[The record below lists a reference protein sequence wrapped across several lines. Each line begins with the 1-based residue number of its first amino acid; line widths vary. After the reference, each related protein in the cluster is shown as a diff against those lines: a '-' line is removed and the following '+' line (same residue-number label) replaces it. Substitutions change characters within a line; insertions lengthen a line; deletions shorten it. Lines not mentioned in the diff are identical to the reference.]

1 MKTFTAK
8 QIKNY
13 LVSNYGKINHCEE
26 GLYKA
31 SKLLAKE
38 YKVRPIEIFKLIIE
52 NESIEKLH
60 THSYNFQTAN
70 GREIIEEFKYTYK
83 NLTN

>member
-1 MKTFTAK
+1 MKNFTAK

-13 LVSNYGKINHCEE
+13 IVSNYGKINHCEE

-38 YKVRPIEIFKLIIE
+38 YKVKPIEIFKLIIE
-52 NESIEKLH
+52 NSPIEKLN

-70 GREIIEEFKYTYK
+70 GREIIEEFKYAYN